1 MKGRKRKKKVIRGP
15 KSKQDPLPYITF
27 NNFKIMPYTLTR
39 KKYIWMKIIFHN
51 EEKICEWKS
60 YRYNNLSYN
69 VLVEEKNHCINSC
82 IGYFLHGF
90 GVHFM
95 KIHIKTKDSH
105 GNSKNA
111 GGRLFSFWW
120 KTNIFIFTFIH

>member
-1 MKGRKRKKKVIRGP
+1 M
-15 KSKQDPLPYITF
+15 
-27 NNFKIMPYTLTR
+27 
-39 KKYIWMKIIFHN
+39 WMKIIFHN
-51 EEKICEWKS
+51 LEKICEWKS

-105 GNSKNA
+105 VNSKMLVEDYFPFDEKLIS
-111 GGRLFSFWW
+111 LFLPLYI
-120 KTNIFIFTFIH
+120 NI